1 MAAKAS
7 TDDLYRVLSTAV
19 DAAFYR
25 GVYDD
30 LAYAVVD
37 PVAHY
42 GQVGWQERRDPAPW
56 FSTEAYLANNPDVA
70 DSGLNPLYHYLL
82 TGRAEGREIGAST
95 LADGYL
101 FKPRTA
107 APPTWAFEHGRP
119 PAPAAAVAP
128 PPPDVALTAAQYA
141 LVAEAFDAGFYL
153 GAQPDVAAAG
163 QDPLEHFLMA
173 GWRERRDPTAG
184 FSIVDYLELNPEVAA
199 AGMNPF
205 AHYLETGR
213 AEGRIPKRSLG
224 FRYEIIAGLVPMD
237 VRLAQAAQ
245 RAATIPPGDPGLL
258 AAALAKSRSGLKDL
272 HVTFSHDDYA
282 TNVGGVQLCIQRE
295 AARIAALGRDHL
307 HIFPSSPWPMLR
319 ERSPATLGV
328 RWNGELVGHFEP
340 AMVTAN
346 LVKAMH
352 GASSGARS
360 FAIHSLLGHAV
371 QDVLDLL
378 SAARLSAGFFWIHD
392 FGSLCDGYHL
402 MRNDVA
408 DCAAP
413 PPDSPAC
420 SICVYGAHRRPQIA
434 AHELLFNSL
443 KLTAVAPSQAA
454 MDTWRSGWT
463 FRTAGQAVL
472 PHASLSPRA
481 GEPGVQPERPFRFAF
496 LGMPAPHKGWPIFRD
511 LALRFA
517 ADPRYAFLHLAQ
529 AEVRG
534 LPITHHPV
542 AVTHDRPLAMLE
554 AVKALGVDAA
564 MIWSLCRET
573 FSFAT
578 YEAVAGGA
586 CVITGP
592 DSGNVARFV
601 ETEGHGSVIA
611 DEHALA
617 ALFES
622 GAILDFAR
630 ARRAP
635 DLYDLS
641 FSGLSVDLLET
652 AR

>member
-19 DAAFYR
+19 DTAFYR

-30 LAYAVVD
+30 LARAAVD

-56 FSTEAYLANNPDVA
+56 FSTEAYLENNPDVA
-70 DSGLNPLYHYLL
+70 DSGLNPLYHYLVK
-82 TGRAEGREIGAST
+82 GRAEGREIGAST

-101 FKPRTA
+101 FKPRMS
-107 APPTWAFEHGRP
+107 APPTWAFEQGKP
-119 PAPAAAVAP
+119 PAPVALVAP
-128 PPPDVALTAAQYA
+128 PRPDVALTTAQYA
-141 LVAEAFDAGFYL
+141 LVAAAFDAGFYL
-153 GAQPDVAAAG
+153 GAHPDVAAAG

-173 GWRERRDPTAG
+173 GWRERRDPAPG

-199 AGMNPF
+199 AGINPF

-224 FRYEIIAGLVPMD
+224 FRYEIIAGLVPMET
-237 VRLAQAAQ
+237 RLAQAAQ
-245 RAATIPPGDPGLL
+245 RAAAIPPADPGLL
-258 AAALAKSRSGLKDL
+258 AAALAKSRTGLKDL

-282 TNVGGVQLCIQRE
+282 ANVGGVQLCIQRE
-295 AARIAALGRDHL
+295 AARIGALGRDHL
-307 HIFPSSPWPMLR
+307 HVFPSSTWPMVR
-319 ERSPATLGV
+319 EQSPATLGV
-328 RWNGELVGHFEP
+328 LWNGVFVGHFEP
-340 AMVTAN
+340 SRVTDTLAT
-346 LVKAMH
+346 AIR
-352 GASSGARS
+352 GASPGARS
-360 FAIHSLLGHAV
+360 FAIHNLLGHAV

-378 SAARLSAGFFWIHD
+378 AAARLTAGFFWIHD

-408 DCAAP
+408 DCGAP

-420 SICVYGAHRRPQIA
+420 SVCVYGPQRRPQIA
-434 AHELLFNSL
+434 AHERLFDSL

-454 MDTWRSGWT
+454 MDTWRAGWR
-463 FRTAGQAVL
+463 FRTAGEIVL
-472 PHASLSPRA
+472 PHATLSPRTGQTA
-481 GEPGVQPERPFRFAF
+481 ASPEGPFRFAF
-496 LGMPAPHKGWPIFRD
+496 LGMPAAHKGWPIFRD

-517 ADPRYAFLHLAQ
+517 ADPRYQFLHLAQ
-529 AEVRG
+529 AEIRG

-542 AVTHDRPLAMLE
+542 TVTHDQPLAMLDAVE
-554 AVKALGVDAA
+554 ALKIDAA

-601 ETEGHGSVIA
+601 QTQGHGEVIA
-611 DEHALA
+611 DETALT
-617 ALFES
+617 ALFET

-630 ARRAP
+630 ARRTP
-635 DLYDLS
+635 ELYDLS